1 MAEKKKDKLTNLT
14 ERLLKLEEVA
24 ILIGSSGKS
33 INNWYWFK
41 RENPDNEYA
50 KMLPDYVQY
59 GPRQTRYWRESD
71 IWKLIKFKQSI
82 PQGRNG
88 IMGSVTQKYYH
99 KEGENKSDVE
109 QA

>member
-1 MAEKKKDKLTNLT
+1 MAE

-41 RENPDNEYA
+41 RENPDNEFA
-50 KMLPDYVQY
+50 KMLPDFIQE
-59 GPRQTRYWRESD
+59 GKRQTRYWREAD
-71 IWKLIKFKQSI
+71 IWKLLEFKQSI

-88 IMGSVTQKYYH
+88 IMGSITQKYYH
-99 KEGENKSDVE
+99 KEDKNETETPDS
-109 QA
+109 